1 MKNNIFDNKI
11 ALRKKQLVLRKKLFA
26 NVTHYFNKNL
36 FDRLIEKINFKN
48 MKSVSSFI
56 SINTEINTNKL
67 NSYILSKNKKLCL
80 PVIIKKNDHLTFR
93 QFTKFEDMIDGFMK
107 IKEPPITNKVISPEL
122 LFVPCLAFDLNGFRL
137 GYGGGYYDKTLNYLK
152 KNKKNPISVGY
163 AFDDQKVLE
172 VPKDNFDMKL
182 DYVITEKKLYNFL

>member
-26 NVTHYFNKNL
+26 NVTQYFNKNL
-36 FDRLIEKINFKN
+36 FDRLIEIINFKN

-67 NSYILSKNKKLCL
+67 NSYILSKNKTLCL

-122 LFVPCLAFDLNGFRL
+122 LFVPCLAFDVNGFRL

>member
-26 NVTHYFNKNL
+26 NVTQYFNKNL

-67 NSYILSKNKKLCL
+67 NSYILSKNKTLCL

-152 KNKKNPISVGY
+152 KNKKKPISVGY

>member
-26 NVTHYFNKNL
+26 NVTQYFNKNL

-67 NSYILSKNKKLCL
+67 NSYILSKNKTLCL

-122 LFVPCLAFDLNGFRL
+122 LFVPCLAFDVNGFRL

>member
-26 NVTHYFNKNL
+26 NVTQYFNKNL
-36 FDRLIEKINFKN
+36 FDKLIEKINFKN

-67 NSYILSKNKKLCL
+67 NSYILSKNKTLCL

-163 AFDDQKVLE
+163 AFDDQKILE

>member
-26 NVTHYFNKNL
+26 NVTQYFNKNL
-36 FDRLIEKINFKN
+36 FDRLIEIINFKN

-67 NSYILSKNKKLCL
+67 NSYILSKNKTLCL

-152 KNKKNPISVGY
+152 KNKKKPISVGY

>member
-26 NVTHYFNKNL
+26 NVTQYFNKNL

-67 NSYILSKNKKLCL
+67 NSYILSKNKTLCL